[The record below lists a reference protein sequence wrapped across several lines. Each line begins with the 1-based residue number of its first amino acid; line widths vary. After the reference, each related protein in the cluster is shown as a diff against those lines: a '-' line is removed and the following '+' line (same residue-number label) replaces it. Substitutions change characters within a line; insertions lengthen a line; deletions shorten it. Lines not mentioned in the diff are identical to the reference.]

1 MLLLK
6 NIVPSQNYQAIRVL
20 TNYKEIVPFGRV
32 LNAIIVDHYFC
43 WRELLTKHRELQTAN
58 CILKA
63 NCLTKRVI

>member
-6 NIVPSQNYQAIRVL
+6 NVVPSQNYQAIRVL

-43 WRELLTKHRELQTAN
+43 WRELLTK
-58 CILKA
+58 
-63 NCLTKRVI
+63 RVI